1 MTGEAIVGELTGK
14 RLTFLPAAI
23 VSWRD
28 FKAAYP
34 QGQVLSTDTG
44 HERRYGVNP
53 YAGYDN
59 ADEPPFL
66 FAGTP
71 DKRLLPKERV
81 VTVSLGEQDAAYPWP
96 LVQKLRAINDTVGG
110 RPVVVLWQQG
120 AVSALDQP
128 RIAASQDVGAAVVY
142 NPVVDGRR
150 LTFRADGDTFVDA
163 ETGSRWSLLG
173 CATAG
178 PLAGAQLEPIV
189 HGNVTAHL
197 AGVRSTRACRV
208 W

>member
-110 RPVVVLWQQG
+110 RPVVVLYERR
-120 AVSALDQP
+120 AASALDEAE
-128 RIAASQDVGAAVVY
+128 IARTMAAAPTY
-142 NPVVDGRR
+142 
-150 LTFRADGDTFVDA
+150 
-163 ETGSRWSLLG
+163 
-173 CATAG
+173 
-178 PLAGAQLEPIV
+178 
-189 HGNVTAHL
+189 
-197 AGVRSTRACRV
+197 GVELVAFHA
-208 W
+208 